1 MAKIDTSGIDGFEE
15 KFRQVA
21 VSDRREMMEKIL
33 NAGADV
39 YIESWKGSIEA
50 HGHVR
55 SRSMLESVGKIMH
68 EKKSEPN
75 SIVIYSMGFDDHGVR
90 NATKA
95 YVINYG
101 KGGKK
106 TEHTGDKFVREAE
119 KNAKDRADAAM
130 QAALDDYLEKK
141 GMT

>member
-55 SRSMLESVGKIMH
+55 SRSMLENMGKVINDTATSVDVFPQG
-68 EKKSEPN
+68 E
-75 SIVIYSMGFDDHGVR
+75 DDHGVR
-90 NATKA
+90 NALKA
-95 YVINYG
+95 YVIHYG

-106 TEHTGDKFVREAE
+106 TAHTGDKFVREAE